1 MTGIR
6 RRRWLRSALFDLG
19 VSGLVWFLLLFGGVR
34 RGGGIALIGLGM
46 GAVLLARRRYPLT
59 VMGAV
64 SALALCQVLF
74 YPPRYGDPQPYDIAV
89 LIAMY
94 SVVKYARPFWHGLL
108 AAVPVAIGIGI
119 EVVRMGKDGNW
130 WMSVLFLT
138 AVCGGV
144 WLTAY
149 SVRTRRLYVEGL
161 EERAATAE
169 RERDHLAQIAVADER
184 ASIARELHDVVAHSL
199 AVMIV
204 QADGASYALGGEPEQ
219 ARLAI
224 KQVATTG
231 REALEDMR
239 RLVGVLRGT
248 SDERDPADERRRI
261 DLDHLSAL
269 VDRARSAGL
278 AVELTTRGERPE
290 VPRAVELTV
299 YRIVQEALTNVLRH
313 AGPAASV
320 RLLVGYRPGA
330 VTVEVDDDGAGRLSQ
345 ASTWAGLD
353 GQRSPAAPGQLTQPG
368 GHGLVGM
375 RERVAVHG
383 GSFSA
388 GPKLGGG
395 WRVTAE
401 VRYERA
407 AASGR
412 SGSPRQAPG
421 AGMSAES

>member
-1 MTGIR
+1 VQRGACSPRQNPAAAALARRPAGYPSVMTGIR
-6 RRRWLRSALFDLG
+6 GRRWLRSALFDLG
-19 VSGLVWFLLLFGGVR
+19 IAGLVWLLVLFVGVVR
-34 RGGGIALIGLGM
+34 EPSLALIGLAM
-46 GAVLLARRRYPLT
+46 GVAVLFRRRFPLS
-59 VMGAV
+59 VMAAV
-64 SALALCQVLF
+64 SGLALCQVLF
-74 YPPRYGDPQPYDIAV
+74 YPPRVGDPMPYDVAV

-108 AAVPVAIGIGI
+108 AALPVAIGIGI
-119 EVVRMGKDGNW
+119 EVVRMGAQGNW
-130 WMSVLFLT
+130 VTSVLFLV

-149 SVRTRRLYVEGL
+149 TVRTRRLYVQGL

-224 KQVATTG
+224 KQVAATG

-248 SDERDPADERRRI
+248 SDGCDPAGDRRRVG
-261 DLDHLSAL
+261 LDQLGAL
-269 VDRARSAGL
+269 LDRARSAGL
-278 AVELTTRGERPE
+278 AVELTSSGERPV
-290 VPRAVELTV
+290 VPPAVELTV
-299 YRIVQEALTNVLRH
+299 YRLVQEALTNVLRH

-330 VTVEVDDDGAGRLSQ
+330 VTVEVDDDGAGRLSRPP
-345 ASTWAGLD
+345 G
-353 GQRSPAAPGQLTQPG
+353 APGEFDAAG

-383 GSFSA
+383 GSFRA

-401 VRYERA
+401 VPWQPA
-407 AASGR
+407 
-412 SGSPRQAPG
+412 
-421 AGMSAES
+421 